1 LYIDFLKEDKP
12 TEKVIE
18 ENQNL
23 LVDFQKE
30 YPVHKDTDLFP
41 AFFNFIECYLKLGEK
56 QEVKKYLI
64 VGLSKLLFVSKKD
77 SVKEENL
84 DYEDDES
91 KYLTNKLRSKLD
103 LLFARFNI
111 DTENLSEAI
120 SKLSNSIILYSEIFG
135 PEEIGLTQNYYYL
148 AKYFSAKKDDEE
160 SEEERDIIIKNIF
173 LKIAD
178 IWKKYFLREFN
189 DLFESK

>member
-1 LYIDFLKEDKP
+1 MYIDFLKEDKP

>member
-1 LYIDFLKEDKP
+1 M
-12 TEKVIE
+12 
-18 ENQNL
+18 
-23 LVDFQKE
+23 
-30 YPVHKDTDLFP
+30 
-41 AFFNFIECYLKLGEK
+41 KLGEK

-111 DTENLSEAI
+111 DTENLTEAI

-148 AKYFSAKKDDEE
+148 AKYFSAKKEDDEE

-173 LKIAD
+173 IKIAD

-189 DLFESK
+189 DLFESSLEFFNI